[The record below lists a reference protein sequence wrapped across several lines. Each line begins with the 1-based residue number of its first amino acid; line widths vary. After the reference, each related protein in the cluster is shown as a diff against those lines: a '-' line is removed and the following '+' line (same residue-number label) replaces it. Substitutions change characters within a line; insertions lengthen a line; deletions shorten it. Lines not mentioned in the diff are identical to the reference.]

1 MNCTSAQLGYTV
13 PLDVLE
19 KKMDRRQIKRQ
30 KIHKFTTQ
38 KNNAKYSKAKPFW
51 FGHQFMT
58 LCQKTRW
65 AYSTTLPEPT

>member
-19 KKMDRRQIKRQ
+19 KNGQKTNKKTENTQIYNP
-30 KIHKFTTQ
+30 

-65 AYSTTLPEPT
+65 AYSTTLPEPA